1 MLHPIQILDDYKG
14 GWVIKDII
22 NPKKKSLDITM
33 ENMMA
38 LNQQLELLISIEKH
52 KEE

>member
-14 GWVIKDII
+14 GWVIKDIT

-33 ENMMA
+33 ENMVA
-38 LNQQLELLISIEKH
+38 LMQQLELLISIDKH
-52 KEE
+52 EED